1 MTFFLVT
8 DGLKPVFFSHLKKKK
23 KYIYIYIY
31 KRLKELDIKQK
42 AKCQNPAGQVYK
54 PKTRSD
60 KISPNS
66 FTHPNPLTLI
76 ELKLTQLLVGLNR
89 YQPN

>member
-1 MTFFLVT
+1 MWNKGNIIVLIINCKKFITQILFY
-8 DGLKPVFFSHLKKKK
+8 LKKK
-23 KYIYIYIY
+23 Y

-54 PKTRSD
+54 PKTMSD

-76 ELKLTQLLVGLNR
+76 KIKLTQLLVGLNR